1 MVSGITV
8 WISTHFYTPLEWH
21 CCNQPAIIIDK
32 SGLFATIRTIQVE
45 IMEYVYLNG
54 EFLPSE
60 EAHISVFDQG
70 FLYGDGIFE
79 SFRSV
84 CGQLYQ
90 FDQHYQRLLQSAEAL
105 AYPIHLSQKDL
116 ERILDELQLRNNISN
131 AYFRITITRGPG
143 QIGFKREMAGKL
155 TWLIMARVFAG
166 FDETHYQDGIR
177 LSLAQT
183 RRNAPEA
190 ISPKIKSISNLN
202 SLLGKLE
209 AKASGAFEVIM
220 LNNKDHICEGASS
233 NIFWT
238 KGHWV
243 FTPDVSTGLLEGVTR
258 ATIMHLCEQELNLRV
273 ITGEFKLQDL
283 KFADEVF
290 ISSTSLEVM
299 PVTKVDNFTINQGMV
314 GPIAV
319 KLRRAMQKEMRRS

>member
-1 MVSGITV
+1 M
-8 WISTHFYTPLEWH
+8 
-21 CCNQPAIIIDK
+21 N
-32 SGLFATIRTIQVE
+32 
-45 IMEYVYLNG
+45 YVYLNG
-54 EFLPSE
+54 DFINSSE
-60 EAHISVFDQG
+60 ATVSVFDQG

-79 SFRSV
+79 SFRSHN
-84 CGQLYQ
+84 GKIYQ
-90 FDQHYQRLLQSAEAL
+90 FDQHYQRLLQSAQAL
-105 AYPIHLSQKDL
+105 AYPIHLSQEELEKILYDL
-116 ERILDELQLRNNISN
+116 QQRNEIKN

-143 QIGFKREMAGKL
+143 QIGFKRNMSGEL
-155 TWLIMARVFAG
+155 TWLIMAREFEG
-166 FDETHYQDGIR
+166 FSTTHYQQGIS
-177 LSLAQT
+177 LSVAQT

-209 AKASGAFEVIM
+209 AKAAGAFEVIM

-258 ATIMHLCEQELNLRV
+258 ATIMRLCEQNLNLRV

-283 KFADEVF
+283 KFSDEVF
-290 ISSTSLEVM
+290 ITSTSLEVM
-299 PVTKVDNFTINQGMV
+299 PVVKVDDFIINQGQL
-314 GPIAV
+314 GPIAA
-319 KLRRAMQKEMRRS
+319 KLRLAMHQEIENFCH